1 MRFFIFFSY
10 DGTAYHGWQIQPNGV
25 TVQEK
30 LQGCLSILLRK
41 PMEVTG
47 AGRTDTGVHAKL
59 MVAHFDAEGLLG
71 EELVGRL
78 NRILPQDIAVKAIR
92 PVRDDA
98 HARFSACSRTYK
110 YFVYTEKS
118 PFRRRF
124 ALELNYELDF
134 ERMNHAAALL
144 LETLDFTSFSKVH
157 TDVKTKFC
165 KVTKAEWREVQPGF
179 WAFEITSDRFLRNM
193 VRAIVGT
200 LIEVGRGRLSLD
212 GFARIIRQQDRCAAG
227 ESMPAKALFLTDIA
241 YPEDL
246 FLN

>member
-124 ALELNYELDF
+124 ALELNHELDF

-246 FLN
+246 FLD

>member
-246 FLN
+246 FLD